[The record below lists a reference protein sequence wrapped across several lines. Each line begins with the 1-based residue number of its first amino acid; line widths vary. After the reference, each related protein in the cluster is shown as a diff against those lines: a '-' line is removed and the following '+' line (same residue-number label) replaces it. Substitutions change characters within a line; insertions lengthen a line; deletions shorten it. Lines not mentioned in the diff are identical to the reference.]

1 MGDVTFRARVCFHKS
16 SRLRWLSHLEVMRAC
31 ERSVRRA
38 SLPYSVTRGFSPK
51 MKAAFGPALPVGT
64 AGEHEYFDVW
74 LTSYIPAPDVLK
86 RLAGAFPADIS
97 PVAVRYVAE
106 AEPTLTAAIT
116 IACYEVGVQRTE
128 AVGSR
133 ELSEA
138 LSDVVAGGEL
148 TVEHKGKTK
157 VFDLARALPE
167 EPRVGEKDRGLVVTL
182 TTRIGPEGSLRPEAL
197 IHEALRR
204 AGHDGGISSVTRTDL
219 LVEKGTERV
228 RPGE

>member
-1 MGDVTFRARVCFHKS
+1 MGEISFRARVCFRKS
-16 SRLRWLSHLEVMRAC
+16 ARLRWLSHLEVVRAC

-51 MKAAFGPALPVGT
+51 MKVAFGPALPVGT
-64 AGEHEYFDVW
+64 AGEREYFDVW
-74 LTSYIPAPDVLK
+74 LTSYLPAPDVLE
-86 RLAGAFPADIS
+86 RLAGAMPADLA

-106 AEPTLTAAIT
+106 AEASLSAAVT
-116 IACYEVGVQRTE
+116 IARYEVGVEPT
-128 AVGSR
+128 ATVGPR

-167 EPRVGEKDRGLVVTL
+167 EPRAGETDAGLVVNV

-197 IHEALRR
+197 VHEALTR
-204 AGHDGGISSVTRTDL
+204 AGHDGGISSVARTDL

-228 RPGE
+228 RPIE

>member
-1 MGDVTFRARVCFHKS
+1 
-16 SRLRWLSHLEVMRAC
+16 VMRAC

-38 SLPYSVTRGFSPK
+38 ALPYSVTRGFSPK

-74 LTSYIPAPDVLK
+74 LTSFVPAPDLLQ
-86 RLAGAFPADIS
+86 RLTRAMPADLA
-97 PVAVRYVAE
+97 PVAVRFVAE
-106 AEPTLTAAIT
+106 SEASLSAAIT
-116 IACYEVGVQRTE
+116 IACYSVGVVPT
-128 AVGSR
+128 ATMGPR
-133 ELSEA
+133 ELGEA

-157 VFDLARALPE
+157 VFELARALLE
-167 EPRVGEKDRGLVVTL
+167 EPRVGETDAGLVVTM

-197 IHEALRR
+197 VHAALTR

-228 RPGE
+228 RPIE